1 MKKILYFDLETQKS
15 AAEVG
20 GWNNIKDMRLSV
32 GIAYISDVEKEYV
45 YSEENVGELLEKIK
59 DADLV
64 VGHNIL
70 RFDYEVLRPY
80 ADKSFDFKSL
90 PSFDMLV
97 ELRKKLGFRV
107 SLDSLSVA
115 TLGGEKKLGD
125 GLEAIKWWNEGSI
138 EKLTKYC
145 LQDVALTRAIF
156 SHGVRKGH
164 LKYLGKDSSIKAIN
178 TSDWKPKV
186 RRIMKLDD

>member
-45 YSEENVGELLEKIK
+45 YSEENIGELLEQIK
-59 DADLV
+59 TADLV

-70 RFDYEVLRPY
+70 RFDYEVLRY
-80 ADKSFDFKSL
+80 YDASFDFKSL

-107 SLDSLSVA
+107 SLDSLAVA

-125 GLEAIKWWNEGSI
+125 GLEAIKWWNDGNI

-145 LQDVALTRAIF
+145 SQDVALTRAIF
-156 SHGVRKGH
+156 SRGVRKGH
-164 LKYLGKDSSIKAIN
+164 LKYLGKDGSVKAVN
-178 TSDWKPKV
+178 TSDWRPEI
-186 RRIMKLDD
+186 RRRMKLDEV